1 MTALVHVYKA
11 MTPNLRLAFA
21 LPVLA
26 ASLAGCTIQMDSQ
39 AFIEREEKRFPV
51 GETPEVS
58 LTTFDG
64 SIQVRPWDRPEVLV
78 EVEKRGQDKEAVSG
92 IEIVSEA
99 TGDKVGVEVK
109 RTGAEHMIIG
119 IGVHYSTSARLIA
132 SVPRASRLI
141 LHTRD
146 GSISVERIDGRIELR
161 TDDGRVQVSEAA
173 GDLLVVTRDGSITLE
188 RVSGRIDAR
197 TGDGSIR
204 VNGTPAGVMLETRDG
219 SVTVRAERGTEMVD
233 DWSVRTG
240 DGTVVVEVPDGFA
253 AEIDAET
260 RDGSVRTDLEI
271 GGAEDRRGE
280 ERRRLKGKLGA
291 GGHLLKIRTNDG
303 SIRLRTS

>member
-39 AFIEREEKRFPV
+39 AYIEREEKRFPV

-99 TGDKVGVEVK
+99 SGDKVGVEVK
-109 RTGAEHMIIG
+109 RAGSEQVIIG
-119 IGVHYSTSARLIA
+119 IGVHHSTSARLIA
-132 SVPRASRLI
+132 SVPRASRLM

-146 GSISVERIDGRIELR
+146 GSISVERVDGRLELR

-188 RVSGRIDAR
+188 RVSGRVDAR

-204 VNGTPAGVMLETRDG
+204 VNGTPAGVMVETRDG
-219 SVTVRAERGTEMVD
+219 SVTVRAERGTEMTD
-233 DWSVRTG
+233 DWSVRSG
-240 DGTVVVEVPDGFA
+240 DGSVVVEVPEDFG